1 MRPDRSEKRPRE
13 GTSAIAQHAGSTSD
27 VALTLHIGT
36 GKTGTSSLQNF
47 LARNRARL
55 AESGWL
61 YPRSLGRTRHVRFGL
76 WTRSDDDLAAAFRE
90 GRPGTGRFGDPAEL
104 RREVPARL
112 LAEVRRTALP
122 RVLISDEALYAAATP
137 SLERLRRF
145 INEHASQ
152 VRVICYLRRQD
163 DLLVSH
169 YQQVVKVRATRT
181 LAQRVAEKDLS
192 PTYDYYAR
200 LRSWGEVIA
209 PDELIVRR
217 FEPARFRHDSLYD
230 DFVDAA
236 GLEIPTTDRPERE
249 RNESL
254 DAEAVEFLRLLN
266 LYRVEHPEESDLP
279 ANRDLVPQL
288 TRLST
293 GPILTLPDDTLDQFM
308 EQWADSNERVAR
320 ELLGE
325 PSGGLFSTE
334 RKTSGTTTD
343 QRLDPARLDR
353 YLEALEALPAR
364 IQSPLR
370 RIAEREADRQTM

>member
-1 MRPDRSEKRPRE
+1 M
-13 GTSAIAQHAGSTSD
+13 
-27 VALTLHIGT
+27 HIGT
-36 GKTGTSSLQNF
+36 GKTGTSSLQSF
-47 LARNRARL
+47 LARNRTRL

-76 WTRSDDDLAAAFRE
+76 WTRSDDDLAAAFLER
-90 GRPGTGRFGDPAEL
+90 RPGTGRFGDPAEL

-112 LAEVRRTALP
+112 LAEVRRAALT
-122 RVLISDEALYAAATP
+122 RVLISDEALYAAPTP
-137 SLERLRRF
+137 ALERLRQLTD
-145 INEHASQ
+145 EHASE

-181 LAQRVAEKDLS
+181 LAERVAERDLS

-200 LRSWGEVIA
+200 LRTWLDVVE
-209 PDELIVRR
+209 PDELVIRR
-217 FEPARFRHDSLYD
+217 FEPTRFRLGSLYD

-236 GLEIPTTDRPERE
+236 GLGIPTTDRPERE

-254 DAEAVEFLRLLN
+254 DAEAVEFLRILN
-266 LYRVEHPEESDLP
+266 LYRVEHPEDSDLP
-279 ANRDLVPQL
+279 KNRELVPTL

-293 GPILTLPDDTLDQFM
+293 GPTLTLPGDILERFM

-325 PSGGLFSTE
+325 PGGTLFSTE
-334 RKTSGTTTD
+334 RKTAGTTTE
-343 QRLDPARLDR
+343 QRLDPARLFR
-353 YLEALEALPAR
+353 YLEALDQLPAR
-364 IQSPLR
+364 VEPPLR
-370 RIAEREADRQTM
+370 RIAEREAAR